1 MAGIME
7 KYRGSLERIR
17 TVAAK
22 AALTSAECQNRA
34 SIWKSFAMIVA
45 LIVALLLL
53 AGCGR
58 FDEARERA
66 ACQQAH
72 PDSQVSVN
80 KCLKIAADRWVEA
93 NAWLPR
99 LTQTRTIQ

>member
-1 MAGIME
+1 MAGIMKE
-7 KYRGSLERIR
+7 YGGSLERLR
-17 TVAAK
+17 KDAAE
-22 AALTSAECQNRA
+22 AALTPAKCQNRA

-45 LIVALLLL
+45 LLLL

-58 FDEARERA
+58 FDEAQERA

-72 PDSQVSVN
+72 PDSQVAVN

-93 NAWLPR
+93 NAWFPR
-99 LTQTRTIQ
+99 LTQKPEPIP